1 MLSETKGKRVGTLR
15 CCGLK
20 PPVLRSRAAAF
31 TYWFNVFGH
40 TGPYSQSIKVLPDGS
55 QKVIAKGNPMNSSG
69 KGIILCS

>member
-15 CCGLK
+15 CRGLK

-40 TGPYSQSIKVLPDGS
+40 TGTYSQSIKVLPHGS